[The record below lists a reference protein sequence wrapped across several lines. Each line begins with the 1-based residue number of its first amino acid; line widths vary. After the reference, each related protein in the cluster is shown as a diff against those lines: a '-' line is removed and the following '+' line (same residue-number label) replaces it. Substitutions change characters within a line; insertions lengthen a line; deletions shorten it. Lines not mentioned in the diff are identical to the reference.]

1 MAKAG
6 NLLMVVGLLLVFMLT
21 CTARPAKDTYP
32 ATAPQLK
39 DVEGEVK
46 DEWLMRKTF
55 DEAHLDYIYTQEQP
69 DSNRHHR

>member
-1 MAKAG
+1 MIK
-6 NLLMVVGLLLVFMLT
+6 M
-21 CTARPAKDTYP
+21 
-32 ATAPQLK
+32 Q